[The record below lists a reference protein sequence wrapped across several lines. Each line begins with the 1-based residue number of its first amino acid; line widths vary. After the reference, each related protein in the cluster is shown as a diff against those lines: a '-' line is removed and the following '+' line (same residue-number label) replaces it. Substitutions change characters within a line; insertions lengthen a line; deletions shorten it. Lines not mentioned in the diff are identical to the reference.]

1 MDGILMRSK
10 SKRTT
15 GMVMATIRRRK
26 DISHK
31 KVKLMA
37 LLVINI
43 ITTINMGILIT
54 IIGDGGM
61 ELMD

>member
-15 GMVMATIRRRK
+15 GMVMAMIRRRK
-26 DISHK
+26 DTSHK

-37 LLVINI
+37 LLAINI

-54 IIGDGGM
+54 TIGEGGM